1 MGRYEE
7 MFERLSREGAG
18 AFVPFVV
25 IGDPNIDESLDIVRA
40 LIEGGADALEL
51 GIPFSDPIADGPT
64 IQAAT
69 VRALDSGVTP
79 PGCFNALET
88 IRAEYQNIPIGLLVY
103 ANLVVANGV
112 ASFYKKVAD
121 TDVDSVLVADA
132 PAFESGPFVKHALAE
147 GVNPVFI
154 APPNASEE
162 LVSKVAEITKGYTYV
177 VARPGVTGT
186 ENSKQV
192 FGVDIF
198 KYLSKYHA
206 PPGLLGFGIA
216 TPKNVQQALA
226 AGAAGAISGS
236 AVVRIIEKNLGKK
249 GVAAEKIKNF
259 VMTMKAATEKST
271 TI

>member
-1 MGRYEE
+1 MGRYEQ
-7 MFERLSREGAG
+7 MFERLSRDGAG

-25 IGDPNIDESLDIVRA
+25 IGDPNIEESLDIIRA
-40 LIEGGADALEL
+40 LVEGGADALEL

-69 VRALDSGVTP
+69 VRALESGVTP
-79 PGCFNALET
+79 SMCFKLLAT
-88 IRAEYQNIPIGLLVY
+88 IRGEYPDIPIGLLVY
-103 ANLVVANGV
+103 ANLVVANGE
-112 ASFYKKVAD
+112 ANFYRKVAD
-121 TDVDSVLVADA
+121 VDVDSVLVADV
-132 PAFESGPFVKHALAE
+132 PAFESGPFVKHSSAE

-162 LVSKVAEITKGYTYV
+162 LISKVAEITKGYTYV

-186 ENSKQV
+186 ENSEQI
-192 FGVDIF
+192 FGADIF
-198 KYLSKYHA
+198 KYLSKYQA

-216 TPKNVQQALA
+216 TPDNVKDALE

-249 GVAAEKIKNF
+249 GEAAKQIRVFVKN
-259 VMTMKAATEKST
+259 MKAAT
-271 TI
+271 I